1 MGTLV
6 RMTLVADFSEIQ
18 VGSADDRVLPDPV
31 SDGLALI
38 QAGIA
43 KLLHADLDVHESQR
57 ALDLTSEVEL
67 MGRQIDAVRSR
78 LFDSIDRTGVYA
90 NDGHRGAK
98 PMIAHNAKLSGPE
111 ALARQKTMKALRGL
125 PLVAAAFYSGDIS
138 TCMANR
144 LGRTYAN
151 PRVRHLMVD
160 ADDWFLSHALN
171 DTYEFFDTVVTEWER
186 LADED
191 GAESRDARHD
201 RARNH
206 IMAQNE
212 DGQWTWQGSA
222 ASCDGAMSKDVFD
235 AFEHIE
241 FDIDWQWAK
250 DNYGDDATS
259 VHMPRTAAQRRA
271 DAFAKVHEYAAR
283 ALKAETGHEIT
294 TDVVIDDET
303 FEREVRKIGHEQVNA
318 DDPTRDDFACHTLTG
333 HRLHPRTAVS
343 RALLGYLRRN
353 VVGADSVTIDLGRRR
368 VFTGYARLAAQ
379 LSANECYWPGCHVN
393 VTNCQIDHL
402 TPYTPTRDRGGGGET
417 NPHNAG
423 PACGK
428 HNRHKER
435 GYTVTRLANGTIEI
449 RRPDGTILH

>member
-6 RMTLVADFSEIQ
+6 RMELVADIE
-18 VGSADDRVLPDPV
+18 VGTVSDTLLPRSA

-38 QAGIA
+38 QMGLA
-43 KLLHADLDVHESQR
+43 KLLHADVDTRDVHE
-57 ALDLTSEVEL
+57 AVELISEFEL
-67 MGRQIDAVRSR
+67 MGRQFDAALIQV
-78 LFDSIDRTGVYA
+78 LDSIDRTGVYTH
-90 NDGHRGAK
+90 DGHRGAK
-98 PMIAHNAKLSGPE
+98 PMIAHTAKLSGPE

-125 PLVAAAFYSGDIS
+125 PLVAAAFYAGDIS

-151 PRVRHLMVD
+151 ARVRDLMVD
-160 ADDWFLSHALN
+160 ADGWFRSHALN

-206 IMAQNE
+206 NMVQDE
-212 DGQWTWQGSA
+212 HGQWEWKGSA
-222 ASCDGAMSKDVFD
+222 AAYDGAMSKDIFD
-235 AFEHIE
+235 AFEQIE
-241 FDIDWQWAK
+241 FDIDRQWAK
-250 DNYGDDATS
+250 DNYGDDANS
-259 VHMPRTAAQRRA
+259 LHMPRTAAQRRA

-303 FEREVRKIGHEQVNA
+303 FERETRKIGHEQVEA

-333 HRLHPRTAVS
+333 HRLHARTAVA

-353 VVGADSVTIDLGRRR
+353 VYGTDGVTIDLGRRR
-368 VFTGYARLAAQ
+368 MFTGYGRLAAQ
-379 LSANECYWPGCHVN
+379 LSADECYWPGCHVN
-393 VTNCQIDHL
+393 VIRCQIDHL
-402 TPYTPTRDRGGGGET
+402 TPYTETRDRGGGGGT

-435 GYTVTRLANGTIEI
+435 GYTVRRLPEGTIEI
-449 RRPDGTILH
+449 RRPDGTILN